1 MSWTCRSLFSCLE
14 KMSWTFIL
22 IIVTNDL
29 CMHYVHC
36 LDVSI
41 ILSYVPVHVHV
52 NAKVYSKFNNIHTKT
67 MQIISTCFA

>member
-1 MSWTCRSLFSCLE
+1 MIIKEKDMSWTCRSLFSCLK

-52 NAKVYSKFNNIHTKT
+52 NAKAMCLFEV
-67 MQIISTCFA
+67 